1 MNNLAVVNTAVGTLV
16 SRTISAWKPGQAR
29 QDFTSTAT
37 TYGQLKQELIEKGFD
52 LSNTRVTEGNTQVDL
67 VNEGALLPTNIS
79 RRGQLTNDLIIIMT
93 PQTQIKSGSG
103 DSYTYAEARTEI
115 REIYNSS
122 NNYINALAKQHFGNY
137 THLTKN
143 ALINKLELWKE
154 KFEEEMDE
162 EINVTEN
169 CGCDCKEPVSNEEE
183 YRPDFNEEEYQPIL
197 IDIDALKEGLQGI
210 LTGVS
215 LVQEELN
222 KLYPTETPDQEEL
235 EDILKNITQ

>member
-16 SRTISAWKPGQAR
+16 SRTISAWKPGQSR
-29 QDFTSTAT
+29 QDFASTAT

-103 DSYTYAEARTEI
+103 DSYTYLEARTEV

-154 KFEEEMDE
+154 RFEEEMDE
-162 EINVTEN
+162 EINVTGN
-169 CGCDCKEPVSNEEE
+169 CGCDCEE
-183 YRPDFNEEEYQPIL
+183 PDFNEVEYQPIL
-197 IDIDALKEGLQGI
+197 IDIDSLKEGLQDI

>member
-154 KFEEEMDE
+154 RFEEEMDE
-162 EINVTEN
+162 EINVTGN
-169 CGCDCKEPVSNEEE
+169 CGCGCKD
-183 YRPDFNEEEYQPIL
+183 PDFNEEEYQPIL
-197 IDIDALKEGLQGI
+197 IDIDSLKEGLQDI

>member
-29 QDFTSTAT
+29 QDFASTAT

-93 PQTQIKSGSG
+93 PQTQIKSGSE
-103 DSYTYAEARTEI
+103 DSYTYLEARTEV
-115 REIYNSS
+115 REIYNSP
-122 NNYINALAKQHFGNY
+122 NHYINALAKQHFGNY

-143 ALINKLELWKE
+143 ALINKLELWKDR
-154 KFEEEMDE
+154 KS
-162 EINVTEN
+162 V
-169 CGCDCKEPVSNEEE
+169 V
-183 YRPDFNEEEYQPIL
+183 
-197 IDIDALKEGLQGI
+197 
-210 LTGVS
+210 
-215 LVQEELN
+215 
-222 KLYPTETPDQEEL
+222 
-235 EDILKNITQ
+235 

>member
-29 QDFTSTAT
+29 QDFASTAT

-93 PQTQIKSGSG
+93 PQTQIKSGSE
-103 DSYTYAEARTEI
+103 DSYTYLEARTEV
-115 REIYNSS
+115 REIYNSP
-122 NNYINALAKQHFGNY
+122 NHYINALAKQHFGNY

-154 KFEEEMDE
+154 RFEEEVGG
-162 EINVTEN
+162 INVTGN
-169 CGCDCKEPVSNEEE
+169 CGRDYEE
-183 YRPDFNEEEYQPIL
+183 PDFNEEEYNVIL
-197 IDIDALKEGLQGI
+197 IDIDSLKEGLQDI
-210 LTGVS
+210 LSGVS
-215 LVQEELN
+215 LVQEELS
-222 KLYPTETPDQEEL
+222 KIYPTETPDQEEL